1 LHRHTAYADQVIDVR
16 AVAPRD
22 RALEDLYNR
31 IRLAP
36 EGLSRSELASS
47 ASMSPSGVTFLV
59 RRLLREGRVVEV
71 DPLAKGKGSGSGRP
85 ALRLRPTPVSGWVA
99 GIDFGHKHISVAL
112 ADGSG
117 AEIAS
122 AMTLLSVDTN
132 AQEAMNAACELLDRL
147 CKTYEVDDLVTIVA
161 GIPGPVDAQRGVV
174 RSPTILSGWVGLDPA
189 KELERRL
196 GHSVLVENDA
206 VLGAIGEHRRGVA
219 AGHDDVLYV
228 KISDG
233 IGAALI
239 LGGRI
244 YKGSAGLAGEI
255 GHNRLENNAEL
266 CRCGSRGCLEAVVSV
281 DSVVAQLAHSHE
293 GVTID
298 RIDSLPFADEI
309 TDRIFSD
316 AGRTVGQALS
326 SLCNLLNPSLL
337 VVGGTLGTANPALL
351 TGIRLGIDQYAQP
364 AAAQG
369 MIIAAA
375 QHGSRAELVGALSLA
390 ARRTF

>member
-1 LHRHTAYADQVIDVR
+1 
-16 AVAPRD
+16 
-22 RALEDLYNR
+22 
-31 IRLAP
+31 
-36 EGLSRSELASS
+36 
-47 ASMSPSGVTFLV
+47 MSPSGVTFLV

-85 ALRLRPTPVSGWVA
+85 ALRLRPTPVAGWVA

-132 AQEAMNAACELLDRL
+132 AQEAMNAACGLLDGL

-161 GIPGPVDAQRGVV
+161 GIPGPVDARRGVV
-174 RSPTILSGWVGLDPA
+174 RSPTILSGWVGLDPG

-281 DSVVAQLAHSHE
+281 ESVIAQLAHSHE
-293 GVTID
+293 GVAID

-337 VVGGTLGTANPALL
+337 VVGGALGTANPALL

-369 MIIAAA
+369 MTVAAA
-375 QHGSRAELVGALSLA
+375 AHGSRAELVGALCLA
-390 ARRTF
+390 ARATF